1 MNGDLLD
8 FVETEDLGFNG
19 YGESYDDYES
29 EDDGGYGEEYFGEDG
44 YYQES
49 AEAVRDHR
57 TQAAVRARQS
67 ARARALALARRG
79 VPITRPRRPTYFPPT
94 SRAPASTPQVRQ
106 GFSRV
111 AQDIQKTQAAVQTV
125 NLDNKVQTDSF
136 GRALRSQRDR
146 IGRNE
151 YALTATK
158 VVDELKD
165 RFPDLFQNEVLR
177 TVIPLAPL
185 LFLQPHKRGRGFE
198 SVISD
203 PRVWGPL
210 LVGGIALFNETRGK
224 EPQEVVITPGM
235 FTLHSAGASVPLLA
249 NAYDRSRRIISPQ
262 PAFTWAS
269 SNTAVATVDANG
281 VVSAVSA
288 GNVLI
293 TATVTGTNVRNVAT
307 ITVEFDDETA
317 TEIIITPGT
326 FSLTAAGATV
336 PLAATVRDR
345 SGRILKVQPTVTFV
359 SSDTTKATVDPNT
372 GMVTAVAAGTVLI
385 TATVV
390 GTSIRSTAT
399 INIT

>member
-57 TQAAVRARQS
+57 TQAAVQARQA

-79 VPITRPRRPTYFPPT
+79 VPITRPRRPTYFPPI

-136 GRALRSQRDR
+136 GRALRLQRDR

-185 LFLQPHKRGRGFE
+185 LFLQPHKRGRGVE
-198 SVISD
+198 SFLAD

-210 LVGGIALFNETRGK
+210 LVGGIALFTETRGN
-224 EPQEVVITPGM
+224 EPQEVVITP
-235 FTLHSAGASVPLLA
+235 
-249 NAYDRSRRIISPQ
+249 
-262 PAFTWAS
+262 PAFKLPPPA
-269 SNTAVATVDANG
+269 
-281 VVSAVSA
+281 
-288 GNVLI
+288 
-293 TATVTGTNVRNVAT
+293 TGT
-307 ITVEFDDETA
+307 
-317 TEIIITPGT
+317 TPA
-326 FSLTAAGATV
+326 SV

-345 SGRILKVQPTVTFV
+345 SGRILKVQPTVTFI
-359 SSDTTKATVDPNT
+359 SSDPKKATVDANT
-372 GMVTAVAAGTVLI
+372 GLVTAVAAGDVLI

-399 INIT
+399 ISITKP